1 MNKKKLAITV
11 AVVEALLFVI
21 LSVSVR
27 LMGKSF
33 SIPQQ
38 RFVRLLGA
46 SLLCII
52 LFYPKIKNIKLS
64 EISGIE
70 WFIYIARSF
79 IYYGLSVTLITYAL
93 LHTTLGIV
101 SFASSLPIMGLLGY
115 LYYKEKFNLKIIPI
129 ILLSVFGLALLSKIN
144 LSDFKLNSGLIAAL
158 GSLLLFDTA
167 FLMVRL
173 HNKKYT
179 NYQNTAIILAFSW
192 IVPLITLLVQH
203 KRLWPS
209 HVSLEAYI
217 GLGISIVLNVA
228 NLFFLNYIFSNLKAF
243 VAGNILL
250 LEGVF
255 ALIIGYIFFNEGVD
269 LLQMVGVLI
278 ILGSTVAVSYMEYK
292 D

>member
-1 MNKKKLAITV
+1 MVLRNQNLEGAYVLKI
-11 AVVEALLFVI
+11 
-21 LSVSVR
+21 
-27 LMGKSF
+27 
-33 SIPQQ
+33 IP
-38 RFVRLLGA
+38 
-46 SLLCII
+46 C
-52 LFYPKIKNIKLS
+52 KNIKLS

-203 KRLWPS
+203 KRLWPA

>member
-38 RFVRLLGA
+38 MFVRLLGA

-64 EISGIE
+64 EISVIE

-129 ILLSVFGLALLSKIN
+129 ILLSVVGLALLSKIN

-158 GSLLLFDTA
+158 GSLLFFDTA

-192 IVPLITLLVQH
+192 LVPLITLLVQH
-203 KRLWPS
+203 KRLWPA

-217 GLGISIVLNVA
+217 GLGISIILNVA
-228 NLFFLNYIFSNLKAF
+228 NLFFINYIFSNLKAF

-269 LLQMVGVLI
+269 LLQVVGVLI

>member
-38 RFVRLLGA
+38 MFVRLLGA

-64 EISGIE
+64 EISGVE

-129 ILLSVFGLALLSKIN
+129 ILLSVVGLALLSKIN

-192 IVPLITLLVQH
+192 LVPLITLLVQH
-203 KRLWPS
+203 KRLWPA

>member
-38 RFVRLLGA
+38 MFVRLLGA

>member
-21 LSVSVR
+21 LSVSVK

-38 RFVRLLGA
+38 MFVRLLGA

-64 EISGIE
+64 EISGVE

-129 ILLSVFGLALLSKIN
+129 ILLSVVGLALLSKIN

-192 IVPLITLLVQH
+192 LVPLITLLVQH
-203 KRLWPS
+203 KRLWPA

>member
-1 MNKKKLAITV
+1 
-11 AVVEALLFVI
+11 
-21 LSVSVR
+21 
-27 LMGKSF
+27 
-33 SIPQQ
+33 
-38 RFVRLLGA
+38 
-46 SLLCII
+46 
-52 LFYPKIKNIKLS
+52 
-64 EISGIE
+64 
-70 WFIYIARSF
+70 
-79 IYYGLSVTLITYAL
+79 
-93 LHTTLGIV
+93 
-101 SFASSLPIMGLLGY
+101 
-115 LYYKEKFNLKIIPI
+115 
-129 ILLSVFGLALLSKIN
+129 
-144 LSDFKLNSGLIAAL
+144 
-158 GSLLLFDTA
+158 
-167 FLMVRL
+167 MVRL

-203 KRLWPS
+203 KRLWPA

>member
-38 RFVRLLGA
+38 MFVRLLGA

-64 EISGIE
+64 EISGVE

-129 ILLSVFGLALLSKIN
+129 ILLSVVGLALLSKIN

-192 IVPLITLLVQH
+192 LVPLFTLLLQH
-203 KRLWPS
+203 KRLWPA

-269 LLQMVGVLI
+269 LLQMMGVLI

>member
-1 MNKKKLAITV
+1 M
-11 AVVEALLFVI
+11 
-21 LSVSVR
+21 
-27 LMGKSF
+27 
-33 SIPQQ
+33 
-38 RFVRLLGA
+38 FVRLLGA

-64 EISGIE
+64 EISGVE

-129 ILLSVFGLALLSKIN
+129 ILLSVVGLALLSKIN

-192 IVPLITLLVQH
+192 LVPLITLLVQH
-203 KRLWPS
+203 KRLWPA

>member
-38 RFVRLLGA
+38 MFVRLLGA

-64 EISGIE
+64 EISGVE

-129 ILLSVFGLALLSKIN
+129 ILLSVVGLALLSKIN

-203 KRLWPS
+203 KRLWPA

>member
-38 RFVRLLGA
+38 MFVRLLGA

-203 KRLWPS
+203 KRLWPA

>member
-38 RFVRLLGA
+38 MFVRLLGA

-129 ILLSVFGLALLSKIN
+129 ILLSVVGLALLSKIN

-192 IVPLITLLVQH
+192 LVPLITLLVQH
-203 KRLWPS
+203 KRLWPA

>member
-38 RFVRLLGA
+38 MFVRLLGA

-64 EISGIE
+64 EISGVE

-129 ILLSVFGLALLSKIN
+129 ILLSVVGLALLSKIN

-217 GLGISIVLNVA
+217 GLSISIVLNVA

>member
-38 RFVRLLGA
+38 MFVRLLGA

-64 EISGIE
+64 EISGVE

-129 ILLSVFGLALLSKIN
+129 ILLSVVGLALLSKIN

-192 IVPLITLLVQH
+192 LVPLITLLVQH
-203 KRLWPS
+203 KRLWPA

-255 ALIIGYIFFNEGVD
+255 ALIIGYLFFNEGVD

>member
-38 RFVRLLGA
+38 MFVRLLGA

-64 EISGIE
+64 EISGVE

-129 ILLSVFGLALLSKIN
+129 ILLSVVGLALLSKIN

-192 IVPLITLLVQH
+192 TVPLITLLVQH

>member
-1 MNKKKLAITV
+1 MNKKKLAIIV

-38 RFVRLLGA
+38 MFVRLLGA

-52 LFYPKIKNIKLS
+52 LFYPKIKNIKIN
-64 EISGIE
+64 EITGKE

-129 ILLSVFGLALLSKIN
+129 ILLSVVGLALLSKIN

-158 GSLLLFDTA
+158 GSLLFFDTA

-192 IVPLITLLVQH
+192 LVPLITLLVQH
-203 KRLWPS
+203 KRLWPA

-217 GLGISIVLNVA
+217 GLGVSIVLNVA

-278 ILGSTVAVSYMEYK
+278 ILGSTVAVSYMEYNY
-292 D
+292 

>member
-38 RFVRLLGA
+38 MFVRLLGA

-52 LFYPKIKNIKLS
+52 LFYPKIKNIKIN
-64 EISGIE
+64 EITGKE

-129 ILLSVFGLALLSKIN
+129 ILLSVVGLALLSKIN

-192 IVPLITLLVQH
+192 LVPLITLLVQH
-203 KRLWPS
+203 KRLWPA

>member
-38 RFVRLLGA
+38 MFVRLLGA

-129 ILLSVFGLALLSKIN
+129 ILLSVVGLALLSKIN

-192 IVPLITLLVQH
+192 LVPLITLLVQH

>member
-1 MNKKKLAITV
+1 MNKKKLAIIV

-38 RFVRLLGA
+38 MLVRLLGA

-52 LFYPKIKNIKLS
+52 LFYPKIKNIKIN
-64 EISGIE
+64 EITGKE

-115 LYYKEKFNLKIIPI
+115 LYYKEKFNIKIIPI
-129 ILLSVFGLALLSKIN
+129 ILLSVVGLALLSKIN

-158 GSLLLFDTA
+158 GSLILFDTA

-192 IVPLITLLVQH
+192 LVPLITLLVQH
-203 KRLWPS
+203 KRLWPA

-278 ILGSTVAVSYMEYK
+278 ILGSTVAVSYIEYR

>member
-38 RFVRLLGA
+38 MFVRLLGA

-129 ILLSVFGLALLSKIN
+129 ILLSVVGLALLSKIN

-203 KRLWPS
+203 KRLWPA

>member
-1 MNKKKLAITV
+1 MNKKKLAIIV

-38 RFVRLLGA
+38 MLVRLLGA

-52 LFYPKIKNIKLS
+52 LFYPKIKNIKIN
-64 EISGIE
+64 EITGKE

-115 LYYKEKFNLKIIPI
+115 LYYKEKFNIKIIPI
-129 ILLSVFGLALLSKIN
+129 ILLSVVGLALLSKIN

-158 GSLLLFDTA
+158 GSLILFDTA

-192 IVPLITLLVQH
+192 LVPLFTLLLQH
-203 KRLWPS
+203 KRLWPA

-250 LEGVF
+250 LEGIF
-255 ALIIGYIFFNEGVD
+255 ALIVGFIFFNEGVD

-278 ILGSTVAVSYMEYK
+278 ILGSTVAVSYIEYR

>member
-38 RFVRLLGA
+38 MFVRLLGA

-52 LFYPKIKNIKLS
+52 LFYPKIKNIKLR
-64 EISGIE
+64 EISGVE

-129 ILLSVFGLALLSKIN
+129 ILLSVVGLALLSKIN

-192 IVPLITLLVQH
+192 LVPLITLLVQH
-203 KRLWPS
+203 KRLWPA

>member
-38 RFVRLLGA
+38 MFVRLLGA

-64 EISGIE
+64 EISGVE

-79 IYYGLSVTLITYAL
+79 IYYGLGVTLITYAL

-115 LYYKEKFNLKIIPI
+115 LYYKEKINLKIIPI
-129 ILLSVFGLALLSKIN
+129 ILLSVVGLGLLSKIN

-278 ILGSTVAVSYMEYK
+278 ILGSTVAVSYMEYR

>member
-1 MNKKKLAITV
+1 MNKKKLAIIV

-38 RFVRLLGA
+38 MFVRLLGA

-52 LFYPKIKNIKLS
+52 LFYPKIKNIKIN
-64 EISGIE
+64 EITGKE

-115 LYYKEKFNLKIIPI
+115 LYYKEKFNIKIIPI
-129 ILLSVFGLALLSKIN
+129 ILLSVVGLALLSKIN

-158 GSLLLFDTA
+158 GSLLFFDTA

-192 IVPLITLLVQH
+192 LVPLITLLVQH
-203 KRLWPS
+203 KRLWPA